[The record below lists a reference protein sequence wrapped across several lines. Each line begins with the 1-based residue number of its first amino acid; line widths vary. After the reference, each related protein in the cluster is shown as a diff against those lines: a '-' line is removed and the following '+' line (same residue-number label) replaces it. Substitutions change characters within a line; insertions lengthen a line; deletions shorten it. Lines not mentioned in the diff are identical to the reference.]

1 MQMLLETV
9 HSVQKSIGI
18 SFADV
23 VQLSVANYYLWN
35 LWYKFHCLFSV
46 FYSISENWKPWKWP
60 MFTVSDCKD
69 HSYLYIGSSSLHQ
82 ELKSFLMCSPLFQ
95 RHAKTPC
102 FIWEQRKA
110 KIIKLWHV
118 ADMLGQPENLWEI
131 NFSLVPAIAALPKY
145 SLVCSDLYAS
155 KEWFGVFFS
164 CFSGNSSLNGDV
176 SSKYKQKQWDE
187 QNTL

>member
-1 MQMLLETV
+1 
-9 HSVQKSIGI
+9 
-18 SFADV
+18 
-23 VQLSVANYYLWN
+23 
-35 LWYKFHCLFSV
+35 
-46 FYSISENWKPWKWP
+46 
-60 MFTVSDCKD
+60 
-69 HSYLYIGSSSLHQ
+69 
-82 ELKSFLMCSPLFQ
+82 
-95 RHAKTPC
+95 
-102 FIWEQRKA
+102 
-110 KIIKLWHV
+110 
-118 ADMLGQPENLWEI
+118 MLGQPENLWEI